1 MEEGGEDEMEGALG
15 SESDEEEG
23 LLDFNQKLA
32 EQVKPE
38 KY

>member
-1 MEEGGEDEMEGALG
+1 MEEGGEDEMEGVLG

-32 EQVKPE
+32 EVVKSE